1 MQLVRLADCPPQPWR
16 NGGGRTREL
25 LRWPAALAPGTA
37 ADEAWIV
44 RVSVAEITADGP
56 FSAYPGIE
64 RWFAVLQGAGV
75 RLALPEGEQV
85 RREGEDALHFAG
97 EAAPGCALLG
107 GPTQDLNLMVRR
119 APMPGSGAS
128 SPGPVHTGGTG
139 RTGMRRAL
147 PGSVQRGRL
156 PWRALYAHAE
166 TRLRVEEEM
175 HELPAGTLAWSDA
188 GVAQAW
194 EVLETGAA
202 YWMSFEP

>member
-1 MQLVRLADCPPQPWR
+1 MQLVRLSDCPPQPWR

-25 LRWPAALAPGTA
+25 LRWPAALAPGIA
-37 ADEAWIV
+37 GDEAWLV

-56 FSAYPGIE
+56 FSAYAGIE

-75 RLALPEGEQV
+75 RLAFAEGEQPH
-85 RREGEDALHFAG
+85 REGGDPQRFAG
-97 EAAPGCALLG
+97 EDAPGCALLD

-119 APMPGSGAS
+119 EPPAQPGAS
-128 SPGPVHTGGTG
+128 ASGSAGVSA

-147 PGSVQRGRL
+147 PGSVQRGHL
-156 PWRALYAHAE
+156 PWRALYAHAD
-166 TRLRVEEEM
+166 TRLRADDET
-175 HELPAGTLAWSDA
+175 HELPAGTLAWTDA